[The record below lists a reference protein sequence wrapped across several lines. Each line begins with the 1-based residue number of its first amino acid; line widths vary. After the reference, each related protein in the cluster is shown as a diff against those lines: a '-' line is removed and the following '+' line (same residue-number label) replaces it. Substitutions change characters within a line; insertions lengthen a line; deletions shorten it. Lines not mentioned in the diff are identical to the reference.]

1 MVIAVILGVVFLAV
15 IVYGLLNS
23 PARCS
28 CRIVNGHPFVYD
40 QRQCPVHGDNSNS
53 AMQ

>member
-1 MVIAVILGVVFLAV
+1 MYVACIIGAVFLV
-15 IVYGLLNS
+15 LLIYGFLYRPPQCN
-23 PARCS
+23 

-40 QRQCPVHGDNSNS
+40 RAGCPVHGDNSNS